1 LVHVKPFSSL
11 YKFYCFKV
19 SKLKTILTVNHTKM
33 QFSQGYTFH
42 GCEMQFTLLLDLGVL
57 GLWCLAVLTT
67 AF

>member
-1 LVHVKPFSSL
+1 
-11 YKFYCFKV
+11 
-19 SKLKTILTVNHTKM
+19 M